1 MDRKDEI
8 IKLQMDVIQQMT
20 ESNLKRIADDLWGL
34 PTLQAGGEPV
44 VKQSDTKPGVSDSP
58 KPQEVPEPEPE
69 VVETMEDLKKELES
83 YIGLEI
89 VKHEVESLVN
99 LVTIQKLRK
108 KTISPWKT
116 CRCTW
121 CFPAIPAPAKP

>member
-44 VKQSDTKPGVSDSP
+44 VK
-58 KPQEVPEPEPE
+58 
-69 VVETMEDLKKELES
+69 ETAAPAGQ
-83 YIGLEI
+83 YG
-89 VKHEVESLVN
+89 N
-99 LVTIQKLRK
+99 TR
-108 KTISPWKT
+108 T
-116 CRCTW
+116 CRGS
-121 CFPAIPAPAKP
+121 

>member
-44 VKQSDTKPGVSDSP
+44 VKQKDVTG
-58 KPQEVPEPEPE
+58 
-69 VVETMEDLKKELES
+69 
-83 YIGLEI
+83 GR
-89 VKHEVESLVN
+89 KH
-99 LVTIQKLRK
+99 R
-108 KTISPWKT
+108 IS
-116 CRCTW
+116 CRRNSRGN
-121 CFPAIPAPAKP
+121 